1 MNAGF
6 PPPCAANPPPVYVAN
21 TRVDLTCRADV
32 LAQLRTALGEQG
44 ALQVVHT
51 LNPEICM
58 NAYRNPAYLATLN
71 KGDLNVVDGV
81 GLQRAVQAATS
92 RDVDRICGSDL
103 IYDLAELAQAAHR
116 SLYVLGGAPDRLDK
130 AKSALGKLY
139 PDLKIHGFAPGF
151 STALP
156 LLEQDEIMTDLRKKH
171 PGVLAVCLGAPRQ
184 EMWIAQNR
192 ALLQQCGVSIAAGL
206 GGTVDFLSGDV
217 RRAPKWMRKSGLEWA
232 FRLMQNP
239 RRLRRQISALPEF
252 ALRVRFDPNFVSLAD
267 TNAPSEGRQ

>member
-6 PPPCAANPPPVYVAN
+6 FPLRTANSPPVYVAG

-32 LAQLRTALGEQG
+32 LTQLRVALGDQG
-44 ALQVVHT
+44 ALHVVHT

-58 NAYRNPAYLATLN
+58 NAHRNPAYRATLN

-81 GLQRAVQAATS
+81 GLQRAVQGKTG

-116 SLYVLGGAPDRLDK
+116 SMYILGGAPDRLVK
-130 AKSALGKLY
+130 AKATLRGLY
-139 PDLKIHGFAPGF
+139 PDLKIHGRAPDF
-151 STALP
+151 STTLSLP
-156 LLEQDEIMTDLRKKH
+156 DQGEIIADLRRTR

-192 ALLQQCGVSIAAGL
+192 ALLQQCGVSIASGL

-252 ALRVRFDPNFVSLAD
+252 ALRVRFDRNFVSLAD
-267 TNAPSEGRQ
+267 TNPPLEGHQ